1 MGTNGLKGIT
11 KIAAKPF
18 NKSIKE
24 NIDRDIPFFILPSC
38 YILSSEKKRQDCVKY
53 KSKSSKLT
61 VRI

>member
-1 MGTNGLKGIT
+1 MNGLKGIAKVAT
-11 KIAAKPF
+11 KGF
-18 NKSIKE
+18 NKLIE
-24 NIDRDIPFFILPSC
+24 QNIDSDIPFFILPSC